1 MWLITERIPA
11 QQQTD
16 AELALPFELRQ
27 KSRLRTRLGNG
38 EEIGLFL
45 DRGAVL
51 RGGDCLKAEDGRT
64 LRIVAKPEAVIEVR
78 CRDARELARAAY
90 HLGNRHVML
99 EVGPDYLRLLDD
111 YVLRDLLVQLG
122 AELHALE
129 APFEPEAGAYAGT
142 PHSHGDSEFVRKPR
156 IHDFA
161 KG

>member
-1 MWLITERIPA
+1 MWLITERIPPQPQA
-11 QQQTD
+11 D

-27 KSRLRTRLGNG
+27 KSRLRTRLPDG
-38 EEIGLFL
+38 EEVGLFL
-45 DRGAVL
+45 DRGSVL
-51 RGGDCLKAEDGRT
+51 RGGDCLRGEDGRV
-64 LRIVAKPEAVIEVR
+64 LRIVARPEAVLEVR
-78 CRDARELARAAY
+78 CRDGRELARAAY

-122 AELHALE
+122 AELVALE

-142 PHSHGDSEFVRKPR
+142 PHAHGESEFVRKPR

-161 KG
+161 R